1 MIDQTI
7 SVDAARRVYNRLG
20 MRLDAAERYEA
31 HAKSKALR
39 LLATRPNQRIL
50 HVGLGTGKEHAQL
63 DQMVSPDGGVVGI
76 DLSRTM
82 LDLTR
87 SQIDTPLCEGN
98 AASLPFADAS
108 FDRIFSAYMLDLI
121 DITGIL
127 QVLAEFRRVLK
138 PDGRMVLVSLT
149 EGVSLSSRMFVALWK
164 LGYAIN
170 PHALGGCR
178 PIRLTES
185 VQRTEFT
192 LVTQTVVVQN
202 RFPSEI
208 VVAIPMYS

>member
-1 MIDQTI
+1 MIEQTI

-20 MRLDAAERYEA
+20 RQLNAAERYEA
-31 HAKSKALR
+31 HAKSKALQ

-50 HVGLGTGKEHAQL
+50 HVGVGTGREHAQL
-63 DQMVSPDGGVVGI
+63 HQTVVPDGVVVGV

-82 LDLTR
+82 LELTR
-87 SQIDTPLCEGN
+87 SRIDTPLCEGN
-98 AASLPFADAS
+98 AVSLPFANAS

-121 DITGIL
+121 DITDIFR
-127 QVLAEFRRVLK
+127 VLDEFRRVLK

-149 EGVSLSSRMFVALWK
+149 EGISLSSRLFVALWK
-164 LGYAIN
+164 LRYVIN
-170 PHALGGCR
+170 PHTLGGCR
-178 PIRLTES
+178 PIRLSEP
-185 VQRTEFT
+185 VQRAGFT

-208 VVAIPMYS
+208 VVAIPT

>member
-1 MIDQTI
+1 MIEQTI

-20 MRLDAAERYEA
+20 RQLDAAERYEA
-31 HAKSKALR
+31 HAKSKALQ
-39 LLATRPNQRIL
+39 LLAARPNHRIL
-50 HVGLGTGKEHAQL
+50 HVGVGTGKEQAQL
-63 DQMVSPDGGVVGI
+63 HQMVVPDGIVVGA

-82 LDLTR
+82 LELTR
-87 SQIDTPLCEGN
+87 SRIDTPLCEGN
-98 AASLPFADAS
+98 AISLPFANAS

-127 QVLAEFRRVLK
+127 QILTEFRRVLK

-149 EGVSLSSRMFVALWK
+149 EGVSLSSRLFVALWK
-164 LGYAIN
+164 LRYTIN

-178 PIRLTES
+178 PIRLSEP
-185 VQRTEFT
+185 VQRAGFT

-208 VVAIPMYS
+208 VVAIPT